1 MNRKSIIICIGKVL
15 LLRYS
20 ALDFPDIKNG
30 GQSTVMFL
38 IKATLVRH
46 DVVKGSSLLV
56 NFKKGGRVGE
66 VEK

>member
-1 MNRKSIIICIGKVL
+1 M
-15 LLRYS
+15 
-20 ALDFPDIKNG
+20 
-30 GQSTVMFL
+30 MFL